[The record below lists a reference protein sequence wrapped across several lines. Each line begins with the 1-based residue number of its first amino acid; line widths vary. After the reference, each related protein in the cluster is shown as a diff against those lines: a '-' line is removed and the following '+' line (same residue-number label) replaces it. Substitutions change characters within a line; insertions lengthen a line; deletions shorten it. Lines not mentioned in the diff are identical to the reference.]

1 MNRGRYTIMINRKW
15 RILKPHRPKV
25 HQA

>member
-1 MNRGRYTIMINRKW
+1 MINRKW